1 MTYAHF
7 TLPILAPARTTCPRA
22 TKKPRLP
29 TIQHV
34 VIVTN
39 KMCNPCC
46 SWAAAPLPSVG
57 LL

>member
-1 MTYAHF
+1 MTYF

-39 KMCNPCC
+39 KMFNPCC
-46 SWAAAPLPSVG
+46 NWAAAPLPSVG